1 MTENSERTSQESD
14 NYVTSFETGIMAR
27 EGEWVGVCIKFA
39 MYDHRTRLTH
49 WPRRSFTLLMWSLA
63 GYCKQLGSNAFMLRA
78 KADPSLVENLAER
91 HPYHTL
97 LTEVVDS
104 SAQLSQ

>member
-1 MTENSERTSQESD
+1 MR
-14 NYVTSFETGIMAR
+14 
-27 EGEWVGVCIKFA
+27 
-39 MYDHRTRLTH
+39 
-49 WPRRSFTLLMWSLA
+49 SLA

-97 LTEVVDS
+97 LTGALV
-104 SAQLSQ
+104 